1 MQKLIGKFRG
11 RIILEISQI
20 KKHCSDL
27 RHCKS
32 QRIIYQ
38 GKRHE
43 LVQFRT
49 HQKGTRRNADHCRKI
64 LKCER
69 KMQSLVT
76 HFKSQ
81 KKELIHS
88 PCISASLTWSPVSSV
103 NINEDSWLK
112 CEITQ
117 WQIKCKKIKWDERF
131 LWIKSRYVGIPPHFK
146 SSCQLSSEFSNFRI
160 SCNCQLVI
168 FKYCFSLNN
177 KS

>member
-1 MQKLIGKFRG
+1 
-11 RIILEISQI
+11 
-20 KKHCSDL
+20 
-27 RHCKS
+27 
-32 QRIIYQ
+32 
-38 GKRHE
+38 
-43 LVQFRT
+43 
-49 HQKGTRRNADHCRKI
+49 
-64 LKCER
+64 
-69 KMQSLVT
+69 MQSLVT

-146 SSCQLSSEFSNFRI
+146 SSCQLSSEFFNFEIWWRTSQGPSDI
-160 SCNCQLVI
+160 GCRPTFTYKNKVVI
-168 FKYCFSLNN
+168 TKSESLQYIKSRNSFRKKLASLFSSGFMLGWQGY
-177 KS
+177 